1 MRTSTA
7 VALAAMSA
15 LLVVGCKGKTGS
27 SGSSSKKTS
36 RIKKSGKG
44 PVTTAPASFTITPLN
59 EAGREQRAKRACDDI
74 AAERKKR
81 IEGLVHVLNTGTPI
95 DKVKAAN
102 TLSDL
107 CDVMAVPFLLT
118 RTTNDPSRDVKLAS
132 IAALGHIADPAAA
145 PTLIALLDDEDLGI
159 AVAALDAL
167 SEMTGGNYAF
177 VNGTTIKIR
186 KAEKA
191 KWEAKLKE
199 GFFKK
204 K

>member
-1 MRTSTA
+1 MRSSMA
-7 VALAAMSA
+7 IALAAMSV
-15 LLVVGCKGKTGS
+15 LLVAGCKKK
-27 SGSSSKKTS
+27 SKSTRKTS
-36 RIKKSGKG
+36 KVTKTKG
-44 PVTTAPASFTITPLN
+44 PLTTAPTSFEIKPQD
-59 EAGREQRAKRACDDI
+59 EAGRTKISGNVNKGI

-81 IEGLVHVLNTGTPI
+81 IEGLVHVLLNGSVI

-118 RTTNDPSRDVKLAS
+118 RITAEPNRDVKLAA
-132 IAALGHIADPAAA
+132 IAALGHIADPASA
-145 PTLIALLDDEDLGI
+145 PTLIELLDDEDVGI
-159 AVAALDAL
+159 ATGALDAL

-204 K
+204 KK